1 MLTDKKLLL
10 AALTAAPLLL
20 AGSARGQGLG
30 NSPYSRIGLGDNVGN
45 LGGVR
50 QLGMGGVG
58 QAAPNTGNVNE
69 LNPALLYYTPRTTFE
84 VGVNGQYKSVRNAS
98 ESYRTGSATL
108 AYLALA
114 VPINK
119 RWGAAV
125 GLKPYSV
132 IDYQVNSTGTV
143 NGDPYATAYK
153 QYSGS
158 GGLSE
163 AYFAH
168 GFHILRDLNIGGSA
182 SYLFGTL
189 DQSNGTA
196 ITTSTVVANQLVVD
210 REQLRYADFLLRGAI
225 HYRHKLGK
233 ELNMNLAGTYTFATN
248 TKVTRQRTQEQ
259 RDANGAL
266 IGTAISLTNDSGHT
280 FVPAL
285 TQVGFSL
292 DNSRNF
298 SFNVDG
304 SYQQW
309 SQFQAFGGA
318 PVSQLSDTWRVGAG
332 GEFTP
337 DPGSVQ
343 HYFQRVTYRFGLSVA
358 QMPYRPLGQTLYDRA
373 IHWGFAF
380 PLPTATPLEST
391 IISLAFIYGV
401 RGNTD
406 YLYGSGGSSASN
418 VRENYLRAQLGV
430 TLSNRW
436 FIKRRLQ

>member
-20 AGSARGQGLG
+20 AGSALGQGLG

-84 VGVNGQYKSVRNAS
+84 AGFNGQYKNVRNAS
-98 ESYRTGSATL
+98 QSYRTGSATL

-132 IDYQVNSTGTV
+132 IDYEVNTTGTV
-143 NGDPYATAYK
+143 NGDPYAVAYK

-168 GFHILRDLNIGGSA
+168 GIHVLRDLNIGASA

-196 ITTSTVVANQLVVD
+196 IATNTVTANQLVVE
-210 REQLRYADFLLRGAI
+210 REQLRYADFLLRGGI
-225 HYRHKLGK
+225 HYRHKLSK
-233 ELNMNLAGTYTFATN
+233 DLNMNLGGTYTFQTN

-266 IGTAISLTNDSGHT
+266 QSPAISLTDDSGHT
-280 FVPAL
+280 FIPAL

-298 SFNVDG
+298 SINVDG
-304 SYQQW
+304 AYQQW
-309 SQFQAFGGA
+309 SQFKAFGGA
-318 PVSQLSDTWRVGAG
+318 PISQLSDTWRV
-332 GEFTP
+332 
-337 DPGSVQ
+337 GSVQ

-358 QMPYRPLGQTLYDRA
+358 QMPYRPQSQTLYDRA

-380 PLPTATPLEST
+380 PLPTATALEST
-391 IISLAFIYGV
+391 IISLAFIYGI
-401 RGNTD
+401 RGNTE
-406 YLYGSGGSSASN
+406 YLYNGGGSGASN
-418 VRENYLRAQLGV
+418 VRENYLRAQLGI